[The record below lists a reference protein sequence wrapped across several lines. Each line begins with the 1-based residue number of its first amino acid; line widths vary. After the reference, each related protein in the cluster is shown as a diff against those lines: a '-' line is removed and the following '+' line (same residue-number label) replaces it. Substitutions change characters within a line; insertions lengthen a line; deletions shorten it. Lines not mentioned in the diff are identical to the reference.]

1 MINHRTTPARGV
13 KERNM
18 PFLMAYKPIE
28 ILFLPLLFSACFYS
42 GDLWL
47 LLNLPFGMTNLSLF
61 LQAFLIIALAAPL
74 VAFWAINRHGTFVIG
89 ADKKGI
95 YYKKLDDSSQF
106 VFIGWESINTLS
118 ISETGKKILVIE
130 THYNKFKKNKLPIP
144 CNGSVYFLKSG
155 TICLEFNTCFSYKTA
170 HILKNLNELKRGYF
184 IKKAELNNT

>member
-1 MINHRTTPARGV
+1 MINHCMPTRSV
-13 KERNM
+13 KEKNM
-18 PFLMAYKPIE
+18 PFFMAYKPIE
-28 ILFLPLLFSACFYS
+28 VLFLPLLFSACFYG

-95 YYKKLDDSSQF
+95 YYKKLDDIAQF
-106 VFIGWESINTLS
+106 VFISWDSINNLS
-118 ISETGKKILVIE
+118 INETGKRILTIE
-130 THYNKFKKNKLPIP
+130 TTYNKFKKNKLPIP

-170 HILKNLNELKRGYF
+170 HILKNLNELRRDYS
-184 IKKAELNNT
+184 IKKYQINNT